1 VEEFFIKECS
11 IDDIYKV
18 KFIAEKTFCETFSN
32 DNTKD
37 NIENYLKENFSYDQI
52 KSEIN
57 NSYSRFYIV

>member
-1 VEEFFIKECS
+1 M
-11 IDDIYKV
+11 